1 MLIFHEQPA
10 GCIFHD
16 WLLRW
21 QRQLTMPSKMQPLV
35 VCEKHSYSSRQS
47 LLNQLDAGW
56 LTRTQTA
63 VNRHSERSVTS
74 VDVYYVRRS
83 QWTYLQ
89 YRLQT
94 WAAMSQ
100 RTETWWVETETLRRA
115 WTAPGRRPASEHL
128 TKHSTQ
134 HPLNIHLHCV
144 VLSTQHPITNH
155 QSPSIYHWLHCV
167 VTIINW
173 FFCRM
178 TATAWRKA
186 LHSWHTNELLLQ
198 LSEKPDVSFPWKVW

>member
-1 MLIFHEQPA
+1 MTL
-10 GCIFHD
+10 
-16 WLLRW
+16 WLVAVM
-21 QRQLTMPSKMQPLV
+21 TEATNVPSKWQPLV
-35 VCEKHSYSSRQS
+35 VSEKHSYSIRQS

-56 LTRTQTA
+56 LMRTQTA
-63 VNRHSERSVTS
+63 VDWHSERSVTS
-74 VDVYYVRRS
+74 VDVYYVRTC

-128 TKHSTQ
+128 ASTA
-134 HPLNIHLHCV
+134 HNTH
-144 VLSTQHPITNH
+144 
-155 QSPSIYHWLHCV
+155 SPSIYHWLHCV
-167 VTIINW
+167 VPIISW
-173 FFCRM
+173 FFSTM

-186 LHSWHTNELLLQ
+186 LHS
-198 LSEKPDVSFPWKVW
+198 